1 METLSISS
9 QSCLVD
15 RILQTLVFG
24 LVLLSAWGTLPQV
37 LTHVAVANE
46 PTLARV
52 ESSANDHSA
61 ANFRQELQ
69 RLVERD
75 ASTRELLDWLK
86 RAYDARELAAV
97 ALPHQLPWTTWNAPG
112 WRLELWG
119 RRGEHLILASDA
131 GALVAIRQGR
141 AIEMSA
147 MDLIE
152 PSGSNRRSRY
162 ATGAST
168 HHVTAASANNLAAK
182 SAYLAPLYF
191 YFAGPTPEVLPSQA
205 LPPPAIQLIR

>member
-1 METLSISS
+1 MKTLSISS
-9 QSCLVD
+9 RSCLVD
-15 RILQTLVFG
+15 RIQPTLVIG
-24 LVLLSAWGTLPQV
+24 LVLLSAWGALPQV
-37 LTHVAVANE
+37 LTHNVVANE
-46 PTLARV
+46 PTPARID
-52 ESSANDHSA
+52 SSANDLSA

>member
-1 METLSISS
+1 VS
-9 QSCLVD
+9 D
-15 RILQTLVFG
+15 
-24 LVLLSAWGTLPQV
+24 
-37 LTHVAVANE
+37 E
-46 PTLARV
+46 PTLVRENTA
-52 ESSANDHSA
+52 ANERSA
-61 ANFRQELQ
+61 AGFRQELQ

-97 ALPHQLPWTTWNAPG
+97 TQTQQLPWTTWNAPG

-119 RRGEHLILASDA
+119 RRGEHLILAADA

-141 AIEMSA
+141 GIEMSA
-147 MDLIE
+147 MDVVE
-152 PSGSNRRSRY
+152 PNGSNRRSRY
-162 ATGAST
+162 ANGAST

-182 SAYLAPLYF
+182 SAYLAPWYF
-191 YFAGPTPEVLPSQA
+191 YFAGPTSEVLASQA